1 MTDQPNGPAEPTP
14 EPPPEPVPGSTPET
28 PAAPASPPP
37 AAPPPPWRSTHAAP
51 GRATVPSR
59 ATTPC
64 ALRCA
69 PVPAG
74 LRCAPAAPVRCAATA
89 PVRCA
94 ARPYG
99 APQPAQYG
107 AAQPPPAYG
116 AQPGYPPPQA
126 NPYGGYSQAPVYA
139 GGPAVYPGSIGYVE
153 QNFGKVADFGQ
164 RALAYLIDFAITLVG
179 LIPMVIG
186 IIMLVAAAPGFDT
199 DEFGNVT
206 SSGDGNSGLAVAGGL
221 LIALGVLL
229 SIAITLWNRVF
240 KMGRTGQSVGKKAIG
255 LFLLDDK
262 TGRPIGAGMC
272 FLREIVQGLV
282 NQIFYLGWLW
292 MLWDTDKQTL
302 GDKSVHSSVVVV
314 PKG

>member
-1 MTDQPNGPAEPTP
+1 MRRNRP
-14 EPPPEPVPGSTPET
+14 
-28 PAAPASPPP
+28 
-37 AAPPPPWRSTHAAP
+37 
-51 GRATVPSR
+51 
-59 ATTPC
+59 
-64 ALRCA
+64 
-69 PVPAG
+69 G
-74 LRCAPAAPVRCAATA
+74 LRCAAAAPA
-89 PVRCA
+89 
-94 ARPYG
+94 YG
-99 APQPAQYG
+99 APQAPQYG

-221 LIALGVLL
+221 LIGLGVLL